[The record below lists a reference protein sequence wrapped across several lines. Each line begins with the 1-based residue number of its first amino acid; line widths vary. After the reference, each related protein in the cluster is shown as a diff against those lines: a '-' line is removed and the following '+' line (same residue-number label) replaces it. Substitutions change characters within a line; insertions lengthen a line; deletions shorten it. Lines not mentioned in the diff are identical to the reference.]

1 MARIQVGESE
11 CRISTPNASAKTY
24 IGNVPL
30 VEDLTEYLR
39 WYAQEACVDGL
50 LSKVKEEADR
60 LSKKV
65 AGSMQGA
72 YPLPE
77 AYRWI
82 YTDIAEGIYWENIHG
97 LYTPP
102 NGFTSSY
109 ISKFSDLDYLVEK
122 AVDWTKVRYEDIFK
136 GDATEDEY
144 DEELSHGERMAYKLT
159 NMLLAGGIDPEKLGR
174 KQKAFKE
181 VFINNLQHNEYQRSL
196 EYYLALG
203 YEDGKLCV
211 FDTKAY
217 NKHEVELIHSF
228 IGLTMNLIDFV
239 LGEMLTKPGFAD
251 LKASSDADDALLRIG
266 EWIKPSGPYT
276 SMLELAFEYAR
287 SSGSLSRLI
296 YDVIKGFKEEHAP
309 QVLHF
314 KSAMRY
320 ISSSRSN
327 LELNMNFGFSGNSD
341 YTYINSAITDDS
353 DEDSSSDIV
362 KLRHD
367 MLECILGKDYE
378 IPIETPDG
386 IYTFKNLA
394 HTSRCKNVS
403 WMINVKNKDEGSGAL
418 SCYGIPEALPYK
430 GFVSFLSAI

>member
-1 MARIQVGESE
+1 VGTNDGRIT
-11 CRISTPNASAKTY
+11 TPNASAKTY
-24 IGNVPL
+24 IGNVSL
-30 VEDLTEYLR
+30 VGDLTEYLR

-50 LSKVKEEADR
+50 FSKVNEEADR

-82 YTDIAEGIYWENIHG
+82 YTDIAEGVYWNNIHG

-102 NGFTSSY
+102 NGFSSSY
-109 ISKFSDLDYLVEK
+109 ISEFADLSYLVEK

-136 GDATEDEY
+136 GDVAEDEY
-144 DEELSHGERMAYKLT
+144 NEELSHGERMAYKLT
-159 NMLLAGGIDPEKLGR
+159 HMLLAGGIDCEKLGR

-181 VFINNLQHNEYQRSL
+181 AFISNLQHNEHQRSL

-217 NKHEVELIHSF
+217 NKHEGEVIHTA
-228 IGLTMNLIDFV
+228 IELTMHLVDFV
-239 LGEMLTKPGFAD
+239 LGDMLTKPGLER
-251 LKASSDADDALLRIG
+251 LKASSDSEDALLRIG
-266 EWIKPSGPYT
+266 ECIKPPGPYA
-276 SMLELAFEYAR
+276 SLLELAFEYAR

-296 YDVIKGFKEEHAP
+296 YDVIKGFKEEHAAK
-309 QVLHF
+309 VLHF

-320 ISSSRSN
+320 SSSRSD
-327 LELNMNFGFSGNSD
+327 LTLNINFGFSGNSD
-341 YTYINSAITDDS
+341 YTYINSVITNDS
-353 DEDSSSDIV
+353 YEDSSSDIV
-362 KLRHD
+362 KLRHEL
-367 MLECILGKDYE
+367 LECILGKDYE
-378 IPIETPDG
+378 IPIETTNG

-403 WMINVKNKDEGSGAL
+403 WMINAKNKDEGSDAL
-418 SCYGIPEALPYK
+418 SCYGIPENLPYN
-430 GFVSFLSAI
+430 GFVSFLSAM

>member
-1 MARIQVGESE
+1 MARIQVGTNDG
-11 CRISTPNASAKTY
+11 RISTPNSSAKTY
-24 IGNVPL
+24 LGNVPL
-30 VEDLTEYLR
+30 VGDLTEHLR

-50 LSKVKEEADR
+50 FSKIKEEADR

-82 YTDIAEGIYWENIHG
+82 YTDIADGVYWNNIHG

-102 NGFTSSY
+102 NGFTSLY
-109 ISKFSDLDYLVEK
+109 MSKFSDLDYLVEK
-122 AVDWTKVRYEDIFK
+122 AVDWSKVRYEGIFK

-144 DEELSHGERMAYKLT
+144 DEELNHSQRMSDKLT
-159 NMLLAGGIDPEKLGR
+159 RMLLAGGIDCEKLGR

-196 EYYLALG
+196 EHYLALG

-211 FDTKAY
+211 FDTKVY
-217 NKHEVELIHSF
+217 NKHEAELIHSF

-239 LGEMLTKPGFAD
+239 LGEMMKKPGFAD
-251 LKASSDADDALLRIG
+251 LKASTDADDALLRIG
-266 EWIKPSGPYT
+266 ECIKPSGPYA
-276 SMLELAFEYAR
+276 SLLELAFEYAR

-296 YDVIKGFKEEHAP
+296 YDVIKGFKEEHAAK
-309 QVLHF
+309 VLHF

-320 ISSSRSN
+320 SSSRSD
-327 LELNMNFGFSGNSD
+327 LILNINFGFSGNSD
-341 YTYINSAITDDS
+341 YTYINSVITNDS
-353 DEDSSSDIV
+353 YEYSSSDIV
-362 KLRHD
+362 KLRHEL
-367 MLECILGKDYE
+367 LECILGKDYE
-378 IPIETPDG
+378 IPIENPNG

-403 WMINVKNKDEGSGAL
+403 WMINVKNKDEGSGGL
-418 SCYGIPEALPYK
+418 SCYGIPDNLPYK

>member
-11 CRISTPNASAKTY
+11 GRISTPNSSAKTY
-24 IGNVPL
+24 LGNVPL
-30 VEDLTEYLR
+30 VENLTEYLR

-50 LSKVKEEADR
+50 FSKVKEEADR

-65 AGSMQGA
+65 AGSMLGA

-82 YTDIAEGIYWENIHG
+82 YSDIAEGVYWNNIHG

-102 NGFTSSY
+102 NGFSSSY
-109 ISKFSDLDYLVEK
+109 ISEFADLDYLVEK
-122 AVDWTKVRYEDIFK
+122 AVDWTKVRHEDIFK
-136 GDATEDEY
+136 GDASEDEY
-144 DEELSHGERMAYKLT
+144 DEELSHSQRMSNKLT
-159 NMLLAGGIDPEKLGR
+159 HMLVAGGVDCEKLGR

-181 VFINNLQHNEYQRSL
+181 AFISHLQFSEEQRSL

-211 FDTKAY
+211 FDTQAY
-217 NKHEVELIHSF
+217 NRHEGEVIHTA
-228 IGLTMNLIDFV
+228 IELTMYLVDFV
-239 LGEMLTKPGFAD
+239 LGEMLTNPGFER
-251 LKASSDADDALLRIG
+251 LKASSDSEDALLRIG
-266 EWIKPSGPYT
+266 ECIKPSGPYA
-276 SMLELAFEYAR
+276 SLLELAFEYAR

-296 YDVIKGFKEEHAP
+296 YDDIKGFKEEHATK
-309 QVLHF
+309 VLHF

-320 ISSSRSN
+320 SSSRSD
-327 LELNMNFGFSGNSD
+327 LTLNINFGFSGNSD

-386 IYTFKNLA
+386 MYTFKNLV
-394 HTSRCKNVS
+394 HTSRCNNVS
-403 WMINVKNKDEGSGAL
+403 WMINVKNKDEGSDAL
-418 SCYGIPEALPYK
+418 SSYGIQDSLPYK

>member
-1 MARIQVGESE
+1 MARIQVEGNDG
-11 CRISTPNASAKTY
+11 RISTPNASAKTY
-24 IGNVPL
+24 IGNVSL

-39 WYAQEACVDGL
+39 WYAKEACVDGL
-50 LSKVKEEADR
+50 FSKVKEEADQ

-65 AGSMQGA
+65 SGSMQGA

-77 AYRWI
+77 AYKWI
-82 YTDIAEGIYWENIHG
+82 YTDIAEGVYWNCVHG

-102 NGFTSSY
+102 NGFSSSY
-109 ISKFSDLDYLVEK
+109 ISEFADLDYLVEK
-122 AVDWTKVRYEDIFK
+122 AVDWTKVKYEDIFK
-136 GDATEDEY
+136 GDVAEDEY
-144 DEELSHGERMAYKLT
+144 DEELSHSQRMSNKLT
-159 NMLLAGGIDPEKLGR
+159 HMLVAGGIDCEKLGR

-181 VFINNLQHNEYQRSL
+181 AFINNLQHDEYQRAL

-217 NKHEVELIHSF
+217 NKHEGEVIHTS
-228 IGLTMNLIDFV
+228 IELTMHLIDFV

-251 LKASSDADDALLRIG
+251 LKASSDSDDALFRIG
-266 EWIKPSGPYT
+266 EWIKPSGPYA
-276 SMLELAFEYAR
+276 SLLELAFEYAR

-296 YDVIKGFKEEHAP
+296 YDVIKGFKEEHAAK
-309 QVLHF
+309 VLHF

-320 ISSSRSN
+320 SSSSMSD
-327 LELNMNFGFSGNSD
+327 LTLNINFGFSGNSD

-362 KLRHD
+362 KLRYEL
-367 MLECILGKDYE
+367 LECILGKDYE
-378 IPIETPDG
+378 IPIETPNG

-403 WMINVKNKDEGSGAL
+403 WMINVKNKDEGSDAL
-418 SCYGIPEALPYK
+418 SSYGIQEALPYK
-430 GFVSFLSAI
+430 GFVSVLSAI

>member
-1 MARIQVGESE
+1 MARIQVGTNDG
-11 CRISTPNASAKTY
+11 RIATPNASAKTY
-24 IGNVPL
+24 LGNVPL

-50 LSKVKEEADR
+50 FSKVKEEADR

-77 AYRWI
+77 AYKWI
-82 YTDIAEGIYWENIHG
+82 YTDIAEGVYWNNIHG

-102 NGFTSSY
+102 NGFSSSY
-109 ISKFSDLDYLVEK
+109 ISEFADLDYLVEK
-122 AVDWTKVRYEDIFK
+122 AVDWAKVRYEDIFK
-136 GDATEDEY
+136 GDVAEDEN
-144 DEELSHGERMAYKLT
+144 EESLSHNQRMSNKLT
-159 NMLLAGGIDPEKLGR
+159 HMLVAGGIDCEKLGR

-181 VFINNLQHNEYQRSL
+181 AFISNLQFSEQQRAL

-217 NKHEVELIHSF
+217 NRHEGEAIHTA
-228 IGLTMNLIDFV
+228 IELTMHLVDFV
-239 LGEMLTKPGFAD
+239 LGEMLTKPGLEH
-251 LKASSDADDALLRIG
+251 LKASLDSEDALLRIG
-266 EWIKPSGPYT
+266 EWIKPSGPYA
-276 SMLELAFEYAR
+276 SLLELAFECAR

-320 ISSSRSN
+320 SSSRSD
-327 LELNMNFGFSGNSD
+327 LTLNMNFGFSGNSD

-362 KLRHD
+362 KLRHEL
-367 MLECILGKDYE
+367 LECILGKDYE
-378 IPIETPDG
+378 IPIETPNG

-394 HTSRCKNVS
+394 HTSRCKNAS
-403 WMINVKNKDEGSGAL
+403 WMINAKNKDEGSGAL
-418 SCYGIPEALPYK
+418 SCYGIPEDLPYN